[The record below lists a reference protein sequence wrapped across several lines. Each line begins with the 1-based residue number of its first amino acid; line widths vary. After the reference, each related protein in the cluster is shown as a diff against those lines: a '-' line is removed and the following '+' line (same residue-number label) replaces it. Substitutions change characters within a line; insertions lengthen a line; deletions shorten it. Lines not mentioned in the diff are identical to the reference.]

1 MSANRL
7 LLPAIEQQLGDF
19 VLNSPENFVA
29 DLGMM
34 RIFEPPLVAVASAQD
49 LFWERLKQ
57 PEVVGPL
64 HLSPTEWLSGAR
76 SVISCFLPFTE
87 RVRLANQSQG
97 WPATEWLY
105 GRYEGEAFNQSVRR
119 FLVDA
124 VQKAGGRAV
133 APALD
138 ERFAV
143 VNLRSNWSERHAAF
157 IAGLG
162 TFSLSRS
169 LITSRGCAGR
179 LASLV
184 TDLDFDPTPR
194 PYTGVEEYCTHCGA
208 CILRCPPQAIDKNGK
223 DNAVCSNFLQETLL
237 RFKPRYGCGK
247 CQTGVPCE
255 ARRPRIP

>member
-7 LLPAIEQQLGDF
+7 LLPAIEQQLDDF

-57 PEVVGPL
+57 PEVVGPQ

-87 RVRLANQSQG
+87 PVRLANRTQG

-138 ERFAV
+138 
-143 VNLRSNWSERHAAF
+143 
-157 IAGLG
+157 
-162 TFSLSRS
+162 
-169 LITSRGCAGR
+169 
-179 LASLV
+179 
-184 TDLDFDPTPR
+184 
-194 PYTGVEEYCTHCGA
+194 
-208 CILRCPPQAIDKNGK
+208 
-223 DNAVCSNFLQETLL
+223 
-237 RFKPRYGCGK
+237 
-247 CQTGVPCE
+247 
-255 ARRPRIP
+255 